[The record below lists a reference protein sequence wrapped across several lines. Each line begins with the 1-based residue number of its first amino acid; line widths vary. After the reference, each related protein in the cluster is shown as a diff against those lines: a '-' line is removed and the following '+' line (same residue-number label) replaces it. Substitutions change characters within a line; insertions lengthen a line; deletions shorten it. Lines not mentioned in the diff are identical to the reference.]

1 MTATREL
8 SFVVD
13 HNPTRVTVFLAW
25 TARVAVVATFVFI
38 GSTKFSNNPRSEWIK
53 VFEQIGWGQWF
64 RYFTGVV
71 QVGGAL
77 LLATPWTITI
87 GAFLLCCTM
96 VGAAIVDATVMHSPG
111 VALVPLVLLGIVA
124 ATWFAGTFGPTSQRG
139 QP

>member
-13 HNPTRVTVFLAW
+13 DRPTRVTVFLAW
-25 TARVAVVATFVFI
+25 TARFAVVAAFVFI

-53 VFEQIGWGQWF
+53 VFERIGWGQWF
-64 RYFTGVV
+64 RYFTGAV

-124 ATWFAGTFGPTSQRG
+124 ATWCTGTFGPTSQRR

>member
-1 MTATREL
+1 MPATRDL

-13 HNPTRVTVFLAW
+13 DSPTRVGVFLAW
-25 TARVAVVATFVFI
+25 TARVAVVAAFLFI
-38 GSTKFSNNPRSEWIK
+38 GASKFSSNPRSEWVK
-53 VFEQIGWGQWF
+53 VFERIGWGQWF

-77 LLATPWTITI
+77 LLATPWTITT
-87 GAFLLCCTM
+87 GALLLCCTM

-111 VALVPLVLLGIVA
+111 VALVPLVLLGIIA
-124 ATWFAGTFGPTSQRG
+124 ATWFAGTYGSTSRR